1 MASTKRKIKRY
12 GWIPD
17 LPDAR
22 DHLYA
27 APVEVLGNLP
37 PKIDLRLQSP
47 DVVYDQGEL
56 GSCTANAIAG
66 AVQFERMKQKLQSA
80 QQLVPSRLFIY
91 YDERVIEGTVS
102 QDSGAMIRDGIKSV
116 ADQGVC
122 FENGPNSWPYDITK
136 FADAPPQGCYDLAA
150 KNKIV
155 QYSRLVQTLS
165 QLKGCLAHGYPFVVG
180 FTVYESFESPEVAKT
195 GIMPMP
201 AAGEH
206 ALGGHAVMAVGYDD
220 SQHRF
225 IVRNFHEEAARCQ
238 KWHCNWLATLRDSAP
253 PRFHPHSDWAAFA
266 ARCTLGSE
274 PSRVLSSRGRA
285 LWAQVS
291 DRSHPDGAVRGFSF

>member
-165 QLKGCLAHGYPFVVG
+165 QLKGCLAHGYPFVFG

-225 IVRNFHEEAARCQ
+225 IVRNSWGPGWGIKGHFMMPYAYITDS
-238 KWHCNWLATLRDSAP
+238 NLAD
-253 PRFHPHSDWAAFA
+253 D
-266 ARCTLGSE
+266 
-274 PSRVLSSRGRA
+274 
-285 LWAQVS
+285 LWTIRMIA
-291 DRSHPDGAVRGFSF
+291 